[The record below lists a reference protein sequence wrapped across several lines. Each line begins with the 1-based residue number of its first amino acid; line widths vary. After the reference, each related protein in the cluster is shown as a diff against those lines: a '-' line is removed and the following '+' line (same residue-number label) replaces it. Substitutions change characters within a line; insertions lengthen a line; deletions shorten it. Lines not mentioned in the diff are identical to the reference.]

1 MAINNAVAFAD
12 RSPDAPTVSVPS
24 PRRRGLMSDVG
35 AMYAEELLWRA
46 ADPRINAFLDV
57 VALRYKRTLLHD
69 PFQDLSAW
77 VDP

>member
-1 MAINNAVAFAD
+1 
-12 RSPDAPTVSVPS
+12 
-24 PRRRGLMSDVG
+24 MSDVG